1 MLLNSPLVIASTTVI
16 GFLFWLFVGPSVA
29 GDAAS
34 RDIESGLHP
43 LSYSAPVG
51 KFDYLAGRFLAAFAL
66 NALIMLAAPAGMWLG
81 MHWPDV
87 EPEILGPWRPA
98 AFALSYLLIAL
109 PNAFVA
115 TAL

>member
-66 NALIMLAAPAGMWLG
+66 NALIMLAAPAQIKWKDG
-81 MHWPDV
+81 
-87 EPEILGPWRPA
+87 
-98 AFALSYLLIAL
+98 
-109 PNAFVA
+109 
-115 TAL
+115 TARRVVRSENTDRMELTCNE